1 MWFENNNLQNK
12 EEDILKNILI
22 NSAENE
28 IDLEIYKKST
38 IKKVKDWVFLFSID
52 WKNIINYKNNDWEI
66 LFNLKYIRD
75 ISKLNNKIIDE
86 LVWYKEIKNEKWIYD
101 IYKILGKDKNWNILL
116 DNEKIDTFS
125 EKYYEIFVNKDFFSQ
140 YVNNK
145 ISDTFI
151 ESYKER
157 INKWQNLNKINTPN
171 YSDEILNDLFDL
183 WVIRIKNIEN
193 YYKNNQITKEQFEI
207 YLKKFQNILIKQI
220 FDSRFEKVNDI
231 VTKEEIEEYRK
242 NNYIDENLYKECLK
256 LIEERDK
263 IKQEKEKEKNE
274 IKKNTQ
280 SNLIQEKSEFNV

>member
-1 MWFENNNLQNK
+1 MGFENNNLQNK

-38 IKKVKDWVFLFSID
+38 IKKVKDGVFLFSID
-52 WKNIINYKNNDWEI
+52 GKNIINYKNNDGEI

-75 ISKLNNKIIDE
+75 ISKLNNKIVDE
-86 LVWYKEIKNEKWIYD
+86 LVGYKEVKNEEGIYD
-101 IYKILGKDKNWNILL
+101 IYKIVGKDKNGNILL
-116 DNEKIDTFS
+116 DNEKIDIFT

-157 INKWQNLNKINTPN
+157 INKGQNVNKINAPN
-171 YSDEILNDLFDL
+171 YSDETLNDLFDL
-183 WVIRIKNIEN
+183 GVIRIKNIEN

-207 YLKKFQNILIKQI
+207 YFKKFQNILIKQI
-220 FDSRFEKVNDI
+220 FDYRFEKVNDI
-231 VTKEEIEEYRK
+231 VTKEEIEEYKK
-242 NNYIDENLYKECLK
+242 NNYIDENLYKECIK
-256 LIEERDK
+256 LIKERDE
-263 IKQEKEKEKNE
+263 IKQEKEKNKDN
-274 IKKNTQ
+274 ILKNTQ